1 MTQLVFLQ
9 LVLIW
14 PLVPVS
20 GLRFP
25 IFTMAFA
32 KSVKNVVDLVLYVV
46 TWESV
51 EPPLK
56 SCWSE
61 WRRPLLFTKLVKYE
75 LSKVVGLL
83 VSSGERLLSP
93 PELGQL
99 ACKDDWNE
107 ASMLVSLYNRS
118 RKLVHLACPIVWDPE
133 RATIS
138 LALKPLFEKEEM
150 IPLRFKVGA
159 GMSLL
164 AVLKLAVVESLLP
177 NWTVQLGPP
186 KATTESRATT
196 ARMSAQETTPG
207 QELSTWDLMVSTT
220 SNPLTEFAFGTAV
233 FSPVKLDVSSSRID
247 ASHPLTKQS
256 WKWRRSRDAPMRA
269 SLFTAVFTADL
280 MIERAFGHD
289 DE

>member
-133 RATIS
+133 EDDQTVLSLVSSLACNSSKGLIWMGTYIPERATIS

-186 KATTESRATT
+186 NWNKSISLSNVAKFSYSWQFISVVFWHGRWDTLNENGWNFTNDES
-196 ARMSAQETTPG
+196 
-207 QELSTWDLMVSTT
+207 W
-220 SNPLTEFAFGTAV
+220 
-233 FSPVKLDVSSSRID
+233 
-247 ASHPLTKQS
+247 
-256 WKWRRSRDAPMRA
+256 
-269 SLFTAVFTADL
+269 
-280 MIERAFGHD
+280 
-289 DE
+289 